1 MLDWNKPRKPHC
13 KRAQETSPGG
23 IDLRPKNLEKLKNY
37 IGLKQFEQVASRT
50 INKWQLRSKDLKQ
63 GKKSCELNRFIK
75 PERSA
80 SG

>member
-1 MLDWNKPRKPHC
+1 MIKPRRPHC
-13 KRAQETSPGG
+13 KIAQENSPGG
-23 IDLRPKNLEKLKNY
+23 IDLRPKTLKENTRKLY
-37 IGLKQFEQVASRT
+37 IGLKHFEQVTSRS

-63 GKKSCELNRFIK
+63 GEKSCELSKFIK